1 MPCTFIDILPLATLL
16 TPISDQDKIS
26 PHNIDIISSSQEK
39 RIKKNIN

>member
-1 MPCTFIDILPLATLL
+1 MPCTLIDILPQATFL

-26 PHNIDIISSSQEK
+26 PYNTDIISSSQEK